1 MLHLPV
7 IINGIHLI
15 NEGKTADIDW
25 QELSRALLSHL
36 AYLEGSLDGVL
47 EVMGNMSASDNY
59 DYFDDLETIIKK
71 LKITQRQ
78 E

>member
-1 MLHLPV
+1 MLHLP
-7 IINGIHLI
+7 IIIQGINQI

-25 QELSRALLSHL
+25 QELSRALLAHL
-36 AYLEGSLDGVL
+36 SYLEGSLDGIL
-47 EVMGNMSASDNY
+47 EVMGNMSALENY
-59 DYFDDLETIIKK
+59 DYFDDLENLIKK